1 MSNTNLKGKYAIVTG
16 GGQGLGAAMVKR
28 FIAEEAAGVAI
39 LDYNPEKAQ
48 AVAAEVG
55 GNILAIA
62 CDVSK
67 EDQVK
72 EAVAQVLA
80 AFGRIDILVNNAGI
94 IRDAMFHKMSD
105 DQWNQVINVNL
116 NGLYYCC
123 KHVVPLMREQC
134 YGKIINVSSTSAYG
148 NAGQCN
154 YSATKAAIEGF
165 TKSLAKEGARKNITV
180 NAVAPA
186 HIDTEM
192 QRSVPADILEQS
204 IKRNP
209 AQRLGS
215 PDELASVV
223 LFLAS
228 DDSSYVNGVVIPVCG
243 GYRT

>member
-1 MSNTNLKGKYAIVTG
+1 MSNTNLRGKYAIVTG

-39 LDYNPEKAQ
+39 LDYNLEKAQ
-48 AVAAEVG
+48 AVAAEIG

-67 EDQVK
+67 EEQVK

-192 QRSVPADILEQS
+192 QRSVPAEILEQS

-209 AQRLGS
+209 SQRLGS

-228 DDSSYVNGVVIPVCG
+228 DDSSYVNGVIIPVCG

>member
-1 MSNTNLKGKYAIVTG
+1 MKTSLRGKYAIVTG

-28 FIAEEAAGVAI
+28 FMEEDAAGVAI
-39 LDYNPEKAQ
+39 LDYNLEKAQ
-48 AVAAEVG
+48 AVAAEIG

-62 CDVSK
+62 CDVSN
-67 EDQVK
+67 EEQVK
-72 EAVAQVLA
+72 AAVAQVLA

-123 KHVVPLMREQC
+123 KHVVPLMREQN
-134 YGKIINVSSTSAYG
+134 YGKIVNVSSTSANG

-209 AQRLGS
+209 SQRLGS
-215 PDELASVV
+215 PEELASVV
-223 LFLAS
+223 YFLAS
-228 DDSSYVNGVVIPVCG
+228 DDSSYVNGIVIPVCG